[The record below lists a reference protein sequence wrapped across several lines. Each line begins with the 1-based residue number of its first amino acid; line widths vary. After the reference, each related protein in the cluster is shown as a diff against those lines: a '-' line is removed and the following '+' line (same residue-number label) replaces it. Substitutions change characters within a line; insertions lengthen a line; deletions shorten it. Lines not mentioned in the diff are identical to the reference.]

1 MNTINNY
8 NSDHTQ
14 VPANAKQYTSPY
26 TGAVLKAINNP
37 NQNMQTWQ
45 EHLITLPE
53 LCPASKNPGAG
64 STLLISYSAQQLF
77 LEVFSLK
84 DYIDA
89 FIAHPT
95 VRDVEQLTQAVADD
109 CVQLLQH
116 EVTVKGSFELPALGQ
131 RVSTEVHAAHSN
143 SSL

>member
-1 MNTINNY
+1 MT

-14 VPANAKQYTSPY
+14 VPINAKQHTSPY

-37 NQNMQTWQ
+37 NPSMQTWQ

-53 LCPASKNPGAG
+53 LCPASKNPGSG
-64 STLLISYSAQQLF
+64 STLLISYYAQQLF

-89 FIAHPT
+89 FIGHLT

-109 CVQLLQH
+109 CRQLLQH
-116 EVTVKGSFELPALGQ
+116 DVIVRGSFELPALGQ
-131 RVSTEVHAAHSN
+131 RVSTEVRTAQ
-143 SSL
+143 SSS